1 MRESPELENTIVP
14 LRHPLNIAARSRRNR
29 NVVRANPNV
38 PDYPLVHAYTLTE
51 PEKDALKYACLAY
64 LWHCANV
71 VGQFIPMPDH
81 PDWFSAHARE
91 LCLLPNITPNGL
103 VLPKRETLSSYNFL
117 HSVVARIMKRYFIDE
132 TLAGIHAPINIRMI
146 DGRPNPSVDSRPR
159 SSTKLHSDIWAAEP
173 ANSMAIFLP
182 VLGDIAGT
190 TVEFVEPK
198 AFPVELQKPLDDF
211 ELGAERVHVGT
222 RYPPIFT
229 DCGMLVM
236 DTLCLH
242 RTIKNS
248 DGFRLSIDFR
258 VLHKTLL
265 EGDVYAGSPR
275 LQNYVPPDIWYGI
288 GERYMVVS
296 RTSINE
302 VIADRVTDGYAAR
315 YDISG
320 L

>member
-1 MRESPELENTIVP
+1 
-14 LRHPLNIAARSRRNR
+14 
-29 NVVRANPNV
+29 
-38 PDYPLVHAYTLTE
+38 
-51 PEKDALKYACLAY
+51 
-64 LWHCANV
+64 
-71 VGQFIPMPDH
+71 
-81 PDWFSAHARE
+81 
-91 LCLLPNITPNGL
+91 
-103 VLPKRETLSSYNFL
+103 
-117 HSVVARIMKRYFIDE
+117 
-132 TLAGIHAPINIRMI
+132 
-146 DGRPNPSVDSRPR
+146 
-159 SSTKLHSDIWAAEP
+159 
-173 ANSMAIFLP
+173 
-182 VLGDIAGT
+182 
-190 TVEFVEPK
+190 
-198 AFPVELQKPLDDF
+198 
-211 ELGAERVHVGT
+211 
-222 RYPPIFT
+222 
-229 DCGMLVM
+229 M